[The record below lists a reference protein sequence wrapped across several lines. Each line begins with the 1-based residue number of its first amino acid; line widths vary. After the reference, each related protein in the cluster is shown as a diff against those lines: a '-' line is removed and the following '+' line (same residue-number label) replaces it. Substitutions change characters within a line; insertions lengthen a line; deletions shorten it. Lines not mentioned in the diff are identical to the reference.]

1 MGRSEM
7 VLAEEVETRS
17 GWCDRCLR
25 ESIMDVTYYV
35 TPMTGPPYLDRL
47 VWCEECDQV
56 EVEER

>member
-1 MGRSEM
+1 M

-25 ESIMDVTYYV
+25 ESVMDVTYYV
-35 TPMTGPPYLDRL
+35 MPMTGPPYLDRL